1 MSLTEACEGL
11 RWGAV
16 GQKLEQSLA
25 ILNGVLGDHLARTGN
40 GLATALSFV
49 HEGAAL
55 AMESPAFARAV
66 PSPRPKLAVL
76 VHGLMCTERVWK
88 MPDGSDYGSLLER
101 DLAVTPLY
109 VRYNSGRAIA
119 ENGAA
124 LADLLES
131 LADVYPVAIEEII
144 PIGFSM
150 GGLVIRSACNAAKKR
165 GHTWL
170 SRVTRAIYIGTP
182 HLGSPLERAGRF
194 LVRTL
199 RNVPDPYT
207 RLIADIGDLR
217 SLGLRNLG
225 DGHLW
230 HDDGPASAVPLS
242 DRRHPVPLLPE
253 MSHYLIAGALATE
266 PRLAFWFGDA
276 LVPLSS
282 ATAGACAEV
291 ASVALPPDH
300 VKIFHAFAH
309 MRLARDPAVYAQIR
323 GWCEARS

>member
-1 MSLTEACEGL
+1 M
-11 RWGAV
+11 

-25 ILNGVLGDHLARTGN
+25 ILNGVLGDHLARTSN
-40 GLATALSFV
+40 GLATTLAFV
-49 HEGAAL
+49 HDGVPLAL
-55 AMESPAFARAV
+55 DRPAFARVLPAATRKV
-66 PSPRPKLAVL
+66 AVL
-76 VHGLMCTERVWK
+76 VHGLMCTEQIWT
-88 MPDGSDYGSLLER
+88 MPDGSNYGSLLER

-124 LADLLES
+124 LADLLET
-131 LADVYPVAIEEII
+131 LGNVYPAAIEEIV

-150 GGLVIRSACNAAKKR
+150 GGLVIRSACHAAQEK

-170 SRVTRAIYIGTP
+170 SRVRRAIYIGTP
-182 HLGSPLERAGRF
+182 HRGSPVERAGRL

-199 RNVPDPYT
+199 RSIPDPYT

-217 SLGLRNLG
+217 SLGLQNLG
-225 DGHLW
+225 DGDVGVSLR
-230 HDDGPASAVPLS
+230 

-253 MSHYLIAGALATE
+253 IQHFLIAGALAKG
-266 PRLAFWFGDA
+266 PWLALWFGDA

-282 ATAGACAEV
+282 ATADVCDDV
-291 ASVALPPDH
+291 RTVTLPPEH

-309 MRLARDPAVYAQIR
+309 MRLAHDPAVYAQIR
-323 GWCEARS
+323 AFCEATS